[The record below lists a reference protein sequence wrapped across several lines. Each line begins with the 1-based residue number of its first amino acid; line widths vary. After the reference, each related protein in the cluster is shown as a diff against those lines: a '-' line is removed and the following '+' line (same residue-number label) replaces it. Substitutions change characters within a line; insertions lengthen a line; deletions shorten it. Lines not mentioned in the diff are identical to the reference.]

1 MTAPKVSVIIPA
13 YNVAPYISET
23 LASVFSQTFQDYEVV
38 LVNDGS
44 TDTDE
49 LERLLQPHLNRIHY
63 IKQDNQGAGAAR
75 NRAVRAAR
83 GEFLAFLD
91 ADDFW
96 LPEHLDEQVRFITS
110 GDYDLVYADA
120 LMFGDSPL
128 AGRTFM
134 DVTPS
139 IGDVTFLSLI
149 THRSCIVT
157 SGVLAR
163 REKVLEVGLFDE
175 SLRNSQDF
183 DLWVRLV
190 RRGARA
196 NYQRKVLLRYRC
208 RTDSLSGD
216 EVNRLARQIRVY
228 EKIDKCY
235 DLTPEEHEALN
246 EVLNKVK
253 ALHQLEI
260 GKMELLKGK
269 YSEAR
274 EALKKSDSY
283 TRNWKL
289 KGILLLL
296 RVAPQ
301 LLRHLYKRRTSP
313 NLSAFEG

>member
-1 MTAPKVSVIIPA
+1 MTVPKVSVIIPA

-23 LASVFSQTFQDYEVV
+23 LASVFSQTYHDYEVV
-38 LVNDGS
+38 IVNDGS
-44 TDTDE
+44 TDTGE
-49 LERLLQPHLNRIHY
+49 LETLLEPHLSRINY

-83 GEFLAFLD
+83 GEFVAFLD

-96 LPEHLDEQVRFITS
+96 LPQYLEEQVRFITS

-120 LMFGDSPL
+120 LLFGDSPL

-139 IGDVTFLSLI
+139 TGDVTFLSLI

-175 SLRNSQDF
+175 TLRNSQDF

-190 RRGARA
+190 RYGARA
-196 NYQRKVLLRYRC
+196 NYQQKVLLRYRC
-208 RTDSLSGD
+208 RTNSLSGD

-228 EKIDKCY
+228 EKIDNSY
-235 DLTPEEHEALN
+235 DLADEEHQALN
-246 EVLNKVK
+246 QVLNKVK

-260 GKMELLKGK
+260 GKLELSKGK
-269 YSEAR
+269 YEEAR
-274 EALKKSDSY
+274 QALKRSDKY
-283 TRNWKL
+283 DRNWKL
-289 KGILLLL
+289 RGILLLL

-301 LLRHLYKRRTSP
+301 LLRHLHTRRNFS
-313 NLSAFEG
+313 N